1 MSAAP
6 TIDVHLHPHD
16 LAAALR
22 RDVEIGLTARPKWL
36 PPKWFY
42 DDRGSELFD
51 QITRLPE
58 YYPTER
64 EREIL
69 RREAPT
75 IASRSGADTLIE
87 LGSGTSDKTRTL
99 LDAFRAAGQLSRF
112 VPFDVCEGIVRS
124 SAAHLT
130 AEYPGLEVHGV
141 VGDFEQHLDRL
152 PAGGRR
158 LIAVLGGTIG
168 NLVPNERAVFLE
180 RLVSGLAPGDG
191 LLIGADLV
199 KEERRLVRAY
209 DDAAGVTAAFNRNL
223 LAVINRELGAD
234 FVPEQ
239 FEHVARYD
247 TQFEWIEMR
256 LRAVGPQKAW
266 IAALDLE
273 VAFEDGEELRTEI
286 SAKFR
291 PEGIEREVTAAG
303 LQLQHLWTDG
313 AGDFALTL
321 ATKP

>member
-1 MSAAP
+1 MSAEP
-6 TIDVHLHPHD
+6 VIDVHLHPDD
-16 LAAALR
+16 LAGALR
-22 RDVEIGLTARPKWL
+22 RDVGTGLTARPKWL

-42 DDRGSELFD
+42 DDAGSDLFD

-69 RREAPT
+69 RREAAA
-75 IASRSGADTLIE
+75 IARTSGADTLIE
-87 LGSGTSDKTRTL
+87 LGSGTTDKTRTL
-99 LDAFRAAGQLSRF
+99 LDAFRATGLRRF

-124 SAAHLT
+124 SAAQLT
-130 AEYPGLEVHGV
+130 EEYPGLEVHGV

-152 PAGGRR
+152 PSDGRR

-168 NLVPNERAVFLE
+168 NLVPNERAAFLE
-180 RLVSGLAPGDG
+180 GLVGGLASGDG
-191 LLIGADLV
+191 LLIGTDLV
-199 KEERRLVRAY
+199 KDEERLVRAY
-209 DDAAGVTAAFNRNL
+209 DDSAGVTAAFNRNL
-223 LAVINRELGAD
+223 LAVVNRELDAD
-234 FVPEQ
+234 FAPDQ
-239 FEHVARYD
+239 FDHVARFD

-256 LRAVGPQKAW
+256 LRAVGPQKAYV
-266 IAALDLE
+266 AALDLE

-291 PEGIEREVTAAG
+291 PEGIERELGAAG
-303 LQLQHLWTDG
+303 LDVAHLWTDA

-321 ATKP
+321 ALKP

>member
-1 MSAAP
+1 MTAEP
-6 TIDVHLHPHD
+6 VIDVHLRPDD
-16 LAAALR
+16 LTAALR
-22 RDVEIGLTARPKWL
+22 RDVEVGLTAYPKWL

-51 QITRLPE
+51 QITRVPE

-69 RREAPT
+69 RREAAT
-75 IASRSGADTLIE
+75 IARESGADTLIE

-99 LDAFRAAGQLSRF
+99 LDAFRAAGRLRRF
-112 VPFDVCEGIVRS
+112 VPFDVCEGIVRL
-124 SAAHLT
+124 SAAQL
-130 AEYPGLEVHGV
+130 AEEYPGLEVHGV

-152 PAGGRR
+152 PTGGRR
-158 LIAVLGGTIG
+158 LTAVSGRHHRQ
-168 NLVPNERAVFLE
+168 LVPNERAMFLE
-180 RLVSGLAPGDG
+180 QLVTGMAGGDS
-191 LLIGADLV
+191 LLIGTDLV
-199 KEERRLVRAY
+199 KDEGRLVRAY

-223 LAVINRELGAD
+223 LTVLNRELGAD

-256 LRAVGPQKAW
+256 LRALGPQKAW
-266 IAALDLE
+266 ISALDLE

-291 PEGIEREVTAAG
+291 PEGIERELGAAG
-303 LQLQHLWTDG
+303 LDVDQLWTDA

-321 ATKP
+321 ATRP